1 MAIKTQ
7 EEWMTEY
14 FRDECKCA
22 IVDLK
27 LSNGDSFKFGVAVD
41 NDADDCWGDDAYTH
55 KAGSYIYQEYN
66 DWYSLKKEYTV
77 TKVSNTDYLKAVN
90 KKAYEIGESVN
101 RDGGVIL
108 ISSNNADKEENANIS
123 KFLDQYEL
131 DHEDD

>member
-1 MAIKTQ
+1 MAFKTV
-7 EEWMTEY
+7 EELMEEY
-14 FRDECKCA
+14 FRDKCKCA
-22 IVDLK
+22 TVDLK

-41 NDADDCWGDDAYTH
+41 NETDDCWGDDAYSH

-77 TKVSNTDYLKAVN
+77 TKVSNAEYLKIVN
-90 KKAYEIGESVN
+90 KKAYEIGKSVN

-108 ISSNNADKEENANIS
+108 ISSNNADKEENANINE
-123 KFLDQYEL
+123 FLNKYEL

>member
-1 MAIKTQ
+1 MKIQTH

-27 LSNGDSFKFGVAVD
+27 LSNGDSFKFGVAVTD
-41 NDADDCWGDDAYTH
+41 SADDCWGDEAYTH
-55 KAGSYIYQEYN
+55 RAGSYVHQEYN
-66 DWYSLKKEYTV
+66 DWYSLKKDYTV
-77 TKVSNTDYLKAVN
+77 TRVSNADYLKAVN

-101 RDGGVIL
+101 RDGGVFL
-108 ISSNNADKEENANIS
+108 ISSNNAEKKDSANVNE
-123 KFLDQYEL
+123 FLNQYEL

>member
-1 MAIKTQ
+1 MAIKTE
-7 EEWMTEY
+7 EEWMEEY

-77 TKVSNTDYLKAVN
+77 TKVSNTDFLKAVN

-108 ISSNNADKEENANIS
+108 ISSNNADKEENANINE
-123 KFLDQYEL
+123 FLNKYEL